1 MLKPRAPLYWLFYLY
16 ILDLTLF
23 ALTMKQ
29 YAYVMLLDNQDRM
42 LISKFNEKMGK
53 KKTPKLELT
62 WWGIIGKTPSSIA
75 VDRVEPRRN
84 LTNSL
89 VTSHII
95 SPKLPWALNI
105 GFSKWIASLVK
116 ATILFFNELLGW
128 DQAWYQLQMCS
139 RRRCVVEI

>member
-1 MLKPRAPLYWLFYLY
+1 
-16 ILDLTLF
+16 
-23 ALTMKQ
+23 MKQ

-89 VTSHII
+89 VTSHTI
-95 SPKLPWALNI
+95 SPKLP
-105 GFSKWIASLVK
+105 
-116 ATILFFNELLGW
+116 
-128 DQAWYQLQMCS
+128 
-139 RRRCVVEI
+139 

>member
-62 WWGIIGKTPSSIA
+62 WWSIIEKTSSSIA

-89 VTSHII
+89 VISHTI
-95 SPKLPWALNI
+95 SPKLPWALKM
-105 GFSKWIASLVK
+105 GFL
-116 ATILFFNELLGW
+116 NELLHFSKQPFYFLMSFWAEIKLGIN
-128 DQAWYQLQMCS
+128 CK
-139 RRRCVVEI
+139 CVQEEGA

>member
-1 MLKPRAPLYWLFYLY
+1 
-16 ILDLTLF
+16 
-23 ALTMKQ
+23 MKQ

-62 WWGIIGKTPSSIA
+62 WWSIIEKTSSSIA

-89 VTSHII
+89 VISHTI
-95 SPKLPWALNI
+95 SPKLP
-105 GFSKWIASLVK
+105 
-116 ATILFFNELLGW
+116 
-128 DQAWYQLQMCS
+128 
-139 RRRCVVEI
+139 